1 MNVTIQTSMHEE
13 TDEDLFLYMAF
24 KDSDTSMAD
33 EAFTEVH
40 RRYIKRVYAYC
51 LKMVS
56 SYPDSETLAEDIAS
70 AALAK
75 AYDRAETYQ
84 ANSNGSDSV
93 SPTFAWLCKI
103 ATNIFR
109 DYLRNP
115 GRPGPL
121 NVIELDVGAEMYSP
135 QDFAALYCE
144 NQPQLNT
151 QAEYKL
157 VAQAFETLDARTQSV
172 LIETLVQRSRSPG
185 RTYMLRGTAELL
197 ANRLATTPEN
207 VRRIRRNGVSKINE
221 YVGQHKR
228 TISETNR
235 E

>member
-1 MNVTIQTSMHEE
+1 MTKQTLMQEE
-13 TDEDLFLYMAF
+13 TDEDLFLYMACG
-24 KDSDTSMAD
+24 DYPTDRPMAD
-33 EAFTEVH
+33 EAFTELH
-40 RRYIKRVYAYC
+40 RRYIMRVYAYC

-56 SYPDSETLAEDIAS
+56 SYSDSETLATDIAS
-70 AALAK
+70 AALTK

-84 ANSNGSDSV
+84 ANPKGSDSV

-109 DYLRNP
+109 DNLRNP
-115 GRPGPL
+115 DRPGPL

-135 QDFAALYCE
+135 QDFAALYCDD
-144 NQPQLNT
+144 QPQLNT

-197 ANRLATTPEN
+197 ANHLETTPEN
-207 VRRIRRNGVSKINE
+207 LRRIRRNGVIKINE

-228 TISETNR
+228 TMSETNR